1 MGASLLKHPIAVG
14 FGAIAVSA
22 LWVVL
27 LLKGEEQAEVAAIGG
42 LGLLLAFALRHKL
55 LARPLANAFTRHE
68 TLMGGAAI
76 LAVLAVTFVFL
87 DDHFNLLM
95 VATVLLTVT
104 VCIGLN
110 VQTGDAGVVNFA
122 GASLYGAGAYAAA
135 VVVNS
140 EHVPHILAFP
150 FAALVSGI
158 MGAILVL
165 PLCRARGHYAA
176 VITIAFAML
185 FKSFLEVNDALGG
198 PQGLQ
203 VRGIDLF
210 GWHPNDSFEMFGFDV
225 SQYAVYVVAALG
237 LACLS
242 LVLAQRLERSWSGL
256 TLDMVRADET
266 AAACFGIRPA
276 LWKALAFVFGSML
289 AGLAGALY
297 AFMAGFVA
305 PSNFT
310 LADSLILISIVL
322 LGGLGNHWG
331 TMIACVLVVL
341 VPEKLQVL
349 QEYRFLIFAALVVLV
364 LLFRPQGLVPRAARL
379 TVGGAR

>member
-1 MGASLLKHPIAVG
+1 MGASLLKHPVAVG
-14 FGAIAVSA
+14 FGAIAVAA

-27 LLKGEEQAEVAAIGG
+27 LLKGEEQGEVAAIGG
-42 LGLLLAFALRHKL
+42 LGLLLAFALRHPL
-55 LARPLANAFTRHE
+55 LARPLAKAFTRHE

-135 VVVNS
+135 LVVNS
-140 EHVPHILAFP
+140 DSVPHILAFP

-158 MGAILVL
+158 MGAVLVL

-176 VITIAFAML
+176 VVTIAFAML

-203 VRGIDLF
+203 VRGVDLF
-210 GWHPNDSFEMFGFDV
+210 GWRPNDSFELLGLDV

-237 LACLS
+237 LAGLS

-276 LWKALAFVFGSML
+276 VWKALAFVFGSML

-331 TMIACVLVVL
+331 AMIACVLVVL